1 MTIHKS
7 IIGVVDGLERIV
19 MKVIKGLYKISSDL
33 SFWAGFVTI
42 LLGRIVF
49 IKAFYYCISCTH
61 IIGEFA
67 IRFLNLMFMP

>member
-7 IIGVVDGLERIV
+7 IIGVVGGLERIV

-33 SFWAGFVTI
+33 SFWVEFAII

-49 IKAFYYCISCTH
+49 IKAFYYCISCTN

-67 IRFLNLMFMP
+67 IRFLNLMLMP